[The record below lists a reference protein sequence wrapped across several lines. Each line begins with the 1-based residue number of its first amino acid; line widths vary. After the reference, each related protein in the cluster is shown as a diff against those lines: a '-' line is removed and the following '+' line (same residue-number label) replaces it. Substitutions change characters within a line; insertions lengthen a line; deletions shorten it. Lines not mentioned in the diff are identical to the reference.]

1 MSKKDQS
8 NAIRNI
14 GKPCAEMLALATVG
28 DCAISRDIIRW
39 HRGKHFDEVTVLQ
52 VRLRHSS
59 STAADISYCGEIRV
73 RDRLEHK

>member
-52 VRLRHSS
+52 VE
-59 STAADISYCGEIRV
+59 AAAQQL
-73 RDRLEHK
+73 DRGGYIVLWGNQGPR